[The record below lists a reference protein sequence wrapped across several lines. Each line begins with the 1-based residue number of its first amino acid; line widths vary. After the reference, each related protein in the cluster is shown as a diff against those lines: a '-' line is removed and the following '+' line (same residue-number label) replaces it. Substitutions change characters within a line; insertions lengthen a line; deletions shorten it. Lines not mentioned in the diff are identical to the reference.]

1 MSILSALKSS
11 ITTLVLLAVIA
22 VPVRTAVG
30 SFINNTDI
38 INTIDNNTNT
48 NTIDINN
55 NTNTIDINNNTDINN
70 SNVTVGDFDPPIPEP
85 ATLSLLAMSVLLV
98 GRRRRA

>member
-55 NTNTIDINNNTDINN
+55 NTDINN